1 MLSQFIFKYCVEMAS
16 VDGDV
21 EYIVPG
27 VVFRSMLEA
36 ASKTIEFDETWYLK
50 KHPDVAEAVRL
61 GAFHDGHD
69 HYIRFG
75 FSENRQPRCINVD
88 EAFYRAQNQD
98 VVEAIDNGAFPSGQ
112 AHFDQAGFAEGRL
125 PYAGFKL
132 F

>member
-1 MLSQFIFKYCVEMAS
+1 MPSQFILKYCVEMAG

-27 VVFRSMLEA
+27 VIFRMVLEA

-50 KHPDVAEAVRL
+50 RYQDVAEAVRL
-61 GAFHDGHD
+61 GAFRDGHD
-69 HYIRFG
+69 HYSRFG
-75 FSENRQPRCINVD
+75 FSENRQPRCIKVD
-88 EAFYRAQNQD
+88 EAFYRAQNHD
-98 VVEAIDNGAFPSGQ
+98 VVEAIENGELPSAQ